1 MAARKRGAKKR
12 AKKVTKPALVR
23 KTLLVEQEKLDLVR
37 QALRLSSDAAV
48 LRFALDHLL
57 SHFEHHHGEE
67 E

>member
-1 MAARKRGAKKR
+1 MAARKRGAKKKP
-12 AKKVTKPALVR
+12 KKVEKPQLVR
-23 KTLLVEQEKLDLVR
+23 KTILIEQEKIDFVR
-37 QALRLSSDAAV
+37 QALELSSDAEV